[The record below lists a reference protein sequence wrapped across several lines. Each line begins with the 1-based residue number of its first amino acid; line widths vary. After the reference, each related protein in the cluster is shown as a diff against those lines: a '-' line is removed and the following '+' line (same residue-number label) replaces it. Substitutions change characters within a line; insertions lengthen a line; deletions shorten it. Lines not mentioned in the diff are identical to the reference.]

1 MRNARKWIVRGVV
14 ALAAAVALVLALMP
28 RPVLVDIGQVQRGPL
43 RVTADGLGRTRVRD
57 RFVVAAPASGH
68 LQRIALRAGDRV
80 EAGQEIAVVRPP
92 TPIPLDARTRLEA
105 EARLAAARAVEAE
118 AREAVE
124 AARIASQQADRDRD
138 RYEALSRTGSVP
150 TRELEAART
159 EADARAKAVRQAEL
173 AAGTARRQV
182 EAAAALL
189 GPSKTRA
196 NGGDEVPVSSPAA
209 GVVLRVLQ
217 ESEGPV
223 AAGMPLVEIG
233 DPASLEVVV
242 DLPTP
247 EAVQVPQDGRV
258 EVTRW
263 GGPSPLAGRVRRV
276 EPSGFTKIS
285 ALGVEEQRV
294 LVVIDPVREGE
305 AAREW
310 DRLGDGFRVET
321 AIVLWQGDDVV
332 SVPEGAL
339 FRRGDAWA
347 AFTVRD
353 GRAVRVDVQAG
364 HRDGR
369 RVEVLDGLDAGD
381 PVVLFPGD
389 RVGDGVAV
397 EAAP

>member
-1 MRNARKWIVRGVV
+1 
-14 ALAAAVALVLALMP
+14 
-28 RPVLVDIGQVQRGPL
+28 
-43 RVTADGLGRTRVRD
+43 
-57 RFVVAAPASGH
+57 
-68 LQRIALRAGDRV
+68 
-80 EAGQEIAVVRPP
+80 
-92 TPIPLDARTRLEA
+92 
-105 EARLAAARAVEAE
+105 
-118 AREAVE
+118 
-124 AARIASQQADRDRD
+124 
-138 RYEALSRTGSVP
+138 
-150 TRELEAART
+150 
-159 EADARAKAVRQAEL
+159 
-173 AAGTARRQV
+173 
-182 EAAAALL
+182 LL
-189 GPSKTRA
+189 GPAKARA
-196 NGGDEVPVSSPAA
+196 DGGDEVPVSSPAA

-247 EAVQVPQDGRV
+247 EAVQVPAGGRV

-263 GGPSPLAGRVRRV
+263 GGPTPLSGRVRRV

-321 AIVLWQGDDVV
+321 AIVLWQADDVV

-389 RVGDGVAV
+389 RVKDGVLV